1 MIRCWTLALQ
11 IILKIIFNEQKARRD
26 PVLDIGFRN
35 CFKDNF
41 QVTEGPPRP
50 GVGHWPSK
58 LFSKEQKACRA
69 PMLDNGLRNYFED
82 NFQVTE
88 GSPRPNVESL
98 T

>member
-1 MIRCWTLALQ
+1 MVLEIVLE
-11 IILKIIFNEQKARRD
+11 IIFKEQKARRA

-35 CFKDNF
+35 YFKDNF

-82 NFQVTE
+82 DFQVTE
-88 GSPRPNVESL
+88 GPPRPGVENW